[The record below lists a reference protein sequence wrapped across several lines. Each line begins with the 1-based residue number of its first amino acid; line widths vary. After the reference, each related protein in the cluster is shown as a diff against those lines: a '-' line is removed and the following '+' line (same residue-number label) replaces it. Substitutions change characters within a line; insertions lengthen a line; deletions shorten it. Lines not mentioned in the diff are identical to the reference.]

1 MPSGVTSAD
10 RRERWGWY
18 AYDFANSAYS
28 TTVVTVF
35 LGPYLTSIARSAADA
50 DGFVRVLDVPIA
62 TGAYFPYMVSLSVLL
77 QVVCLPILGAIADFS
92 HLKKHGLVL
101 FALLGATATIGLFL
115 VEGTNFILGGV
126 LFLIANLC
134 FGASIVFYNAFLPDI
149 AAPDQRDGV
158 SSRGWAAGYL
168 GGGLLL
174 ALNLLVFSQAT
185 ALGLS
190 QSMAVRL
197 GLLSD
202 GLWWGVI
209 SLVPL
214 VTLRNRQ
221 PVRTLSSGDNYLTAG
236 FRQLVDTLRK
246 AAAYPQTLLFLCA
259 FIFFN
264 DGVQTVIALSSQF
277 GQEELG
283 LPISTLTTVILMVQ
297 FVAIFGALGF
307 GRLASII
314 GAKRAVALSVIV
326 WTLTVTYAFALLRT
340 TLDFYALGVVIALVL
355 GGTQA
360 LSRSLFSLMIP
371 RGQESEYFSLYEVS
385 DRGTSWIGPLL
396 FGLALQLT
404 GSYRVA
410 ILSLVILFAI
420 GFALLV
426 RIDPVVIRVNE
437 IAGLPERGW
446 RIVARVMSLQ
456 PVNSQSPK
464 WRS

>member
-1 MPSGVTSAD
+1 MTAAAESTD

-35 LGPYLTSIARSAADA
+35 LGPYLTSIARAAADA
-50 DGFVRVLDVPIA
+50 DGFVRFLGLPIA
-62 TGAYFPYMVSLSVLL
+62 AGAFFPYVVSLSVLL
-77 QVVCLPILGAIADFS
+77 QVVCLPVLGAIADFS
-92 HLKKHGLVL
+92 HLKKHGLVT
-101 FALLGATATIGLFL
+101 FALIGAASTTGLFL
-115 VEGTNFILGGV
+115 VEGTNYVLGGV
-126 LFLIANLC
+126 LFLISNLC

-149 AAPDQRDGV
+149 APPDQRDSI

-174 ALNLLVFSQAT
+174 ALNLVLFSQAP
-185 ALGLS
+185 AFGLS
-190 QSMAVRL
+190 QGTAVRI
-197 GLLSD
+197 GLLSA
-202 GLWWGVI
+202 GLWWGLI
-209 SLVPL
+209 TLVPL
-214 VTLRNRQ
+214 VTLRTRQ
-221 PVRTLSSGDNYLTAG
+221 PVRTLSHGERYLTAG
-236 FRQLVDTLRK
+236 FRQLRHTLRN
-246 AAAYPQTLLFLCA
+246 ATSYPQTLLFLA
-259 FIFFN
+259 AYIFFN

-283 LPISTLTTVILMVQ
+283 LSIGTLTSVILMVQ

-314 GAKRAVALSVIV
+314 GSKRAVALCLVV
-326 WTLTVTYAFALLRT
+326 WTLTVAYAFALLRT
-340 TLDFYALGVVIALVL
+340 TLDFYMLGAVIAIVL

-396 FGLALQLT
+396 FGLALQFT

-420 GFALLV
+420 GFVLLS
-426 RIDPVVIRVNE
+426 RVNVRRAAIE
-437 IAGLPERGW
+437 AGNTPPHR
-446 RIVARVMSLQ
+446 A
-456 PVNSQSPK
+456 
-464 WRS
+464 

>member
-1 MPSGVTSAD
+1 MATSPGIAD

-35 LGPYLTSIARSAADA
+35 LGPYLTSIARAAADA
-50 DGFVRVLDVPIA
+50 EGFVRFLGIPIA
-62 TGAYFPYMVSLSVLL
+62 AGAFFPYVVSLSVLL

-92 HLKKHGLVL
+92 QLKKHGLVT
-101 FALLGATATIGLFL
+101 FAVMGAAATTGLFL
-115 VEGTNFILGGV
+115 VEGTNYVLGGV
-126 LFLIANLC
+126 LFLISNLC

-149 AAPDQRDGV
+149 APPDQRDSI

-174 ALNLLVFSQAT
+174 ALNLVLFSQAESF
-185 ALGLS
+185 GLS
-190 QSMAVRL
+190 QGTAVRI
-197 GLLSD
+197 GLLSA
-202 GLWWGVI
+202 GLWWGLITV
-209 SLVPL
+209 VPL
-214 VTLRNRQ
+214 FTLRTRQ
-221 PVRTLSSGDNYLTAG
+221 PVRTLSHGERYLTAG
-236 FRQLVDTLRK
+236 FRQLRHTLRS
-246 AAAYPQTLLFLCA
+246 ATSYPQTLLFLA
-259 FIFFN
+259 AYIFFN

-283 LPISTLTTVILMVQ
+283 LSIGTLTSVILMVQ

-307 GRLASII
+307 GRLAGII
-314 GAKRAVALSVIV
+314 GAKRAVALCLVV
-326 WTLTVTYAFALLRT
+326 WTLTVAYAFALLRT
-340 TLDFYALGVVIALVL
+340 TLDFYMLGAVIAIVL

-396 FGLALQLT
+396 FGLALQFT

-420 GFALLV
+420 GFVLLWRVDV
-426 RIDPVVIRVNE
+426 RRAAIE
-437 IAGLPERGW
+437 AGNTPPHR
-446 RIVARVMSLQ
+446 A
-456 PVNSQSPK
+456 
-464 WRS
+464 